1 MDNLKREKTFVVSLK
16 GLGPWVSAIR
26 YEKDQK
32 DVKLFVTL
40 AKETL
45 PGRQA
50 GQPAVIV
57 ENIQLGGK
65 LSEKMFQNLEYHQQG
80 SLYVSILSQQDFKE
94 CDASA
99 KNLKDCL
106 EDLKSSMLD
115 LSFLLLAQEPLAA
128 SPRGFLWT
136 QRPGLREK
144 MTATFPSET
153 KGSWVLLRITENLLA
168 AKEHILS
175 LTSKV

>member
-26 YEKDQK
+26 YQKDQK

-40 AKETL
+40 AKETK
-45 PGRQA
+45 
-50 GQPAVIV
+50 PAVIV

-136 QRPGLREK
+136 QRPSLREK
-144 MTATFPSET
+144 MTASFPSET